1 MDSEKS
7 IQKIIG
13 ENTPEFISKIIIS
26 TVDKLEDF
34 RVNTFNSKFIFYPV
48 LIIFL
53 FFILRYIWNRIF

>member
-1 MDSEKS
+1 MDSEQN

-48 LIIFL
+48 LIILL

>member
-1 MDSEKS
+1 MDSEQN

-34 RVNTFNSKFIFYPV
+34 RVNTFNSEFIFYPV
-48 LIIFL
+48 LIILL